1 MQLIET
7 NVHSGEGT
15 TTVEFVGEGGE
26 KVSVCMVAHD
36 VPEGA
41 AVTRAKE
48 IMVQLT
54 AFDSDPQQQG
64 DIEDETVNEEAAEN
78 AGSMSEPRS

>member
-1 MQLIET
+1 
-7 NVHSGEGT
+7 
-15 TTVEFVGEGGE
+15 
-26 KVSVCMVAHD
+26 MVAHD
-36 VPEGA
+36 VSEDA

-64 DIEDETVNEEAAEN
+64 DIEDETISVEAVETT
-78 AGSMSEPRS
+78 GFTSEVRS

>member
-36 VPEGA
+36 VPEDA
-41 AVTRAKE
+41 AVMRAKE

>member
-7 NVHSGEGT
+7 NVHSGQGT

-26 KVSVCMVAHD
+26 KVSVCVVALD
-36 VPEGA
+36 VPEDA
-41 AVTRAKE
+41 AIMRAKE

-54 AFDSDPQQQG
+54 AFDPGPEQQNVVSD
-64 DIEDETVNEEAAEN
+64 EAPAVTTT
-78 AGSMSEPRS
+78 GSMSEARG